1 MSGLV
6 RPSRRPLGASTNGA
20 AAPKPSRE
28 QQRTTSNEAAIAAL
42 GLRFGKGGVEAAL
55 KHPDFAPPKATEFY
69 TREAYKRMKNEPAAV
84 AAALARE
91 AARKAEEQRVQAE
104 KRDAQTT
111 DALDLTRAGDEH
123 YVDLHF
129 QDVLVG
135 TQSTDALS
143 ELQEGMYHS
152 LFEQTS
158 EARRKEMA
166 RAFQLASW
174 RGLTARAKAA
184 GKTARGNEEVKAQA
198 QRIFD
203 VSVSTSTISHAVTR
217 DEEPRYAETRPSWAV
232 EQSAHSACRP
242 FSANGRRVLV
252 HRQPPRVG
260 KPVLSSSQA
269 EVSPRGRPR
278 YVPEEIVTQIIRMVR
293 RLRQLLCP
301 VYRHTVINYLMSG
314 LSTHKASLN
323 FAREA
328 EEGAGAAGGGGLR
341 VR

>member
-1 MSGLV
+1 
-6 RPSRRPLGASTNGA
+6 
-20 AAPKPSRE
+20 
-28 QQRTTSNEAAIAAL
+28 
-42 GLRFGKGGVEAAL
+42 
-55 KHPDFAPPKATEFY
+55 
-69 TREAYKRMKNEPAAV
+69 MKNEPDAV

-111 DALDLTRAGDEH
+111 DALDLARAGDEH

-135 TQSTDALS
+135 TQSIEPLS

-203 VSVSTSTISHAVTR
+203 VSVSTSTISHAVTKDR
-217 DEEPRYAETRPSWAV
+217 DTLRARPSGAV
-232 EQSAHSACRP
+232 EQRSTLAAL

-252 HRQPPRVG
+252 HTPPCSR
-260 KPVLSSSQA
+260 LSPFS
-269 EVSPRGRPR
+269 RP
-278 YVPEEIVTQIIRMVR
+278 
-293 RLRQLLCP
+293 LRTRSAP
-301 VYRHTVINYLMSG
+301 
-314 LSTHKASLN
+314 
-323 FAREA
+323 
-328 EEGAGAAGGGGLR
+328 GAGLATFR
-341 VR
+341 RRS